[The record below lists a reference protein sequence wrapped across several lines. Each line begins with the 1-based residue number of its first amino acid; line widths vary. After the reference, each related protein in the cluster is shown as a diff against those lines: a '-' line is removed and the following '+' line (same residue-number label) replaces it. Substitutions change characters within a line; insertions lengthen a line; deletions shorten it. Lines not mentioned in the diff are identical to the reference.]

1 MFFGKGD
8 SSKLNEDEAK
18 LLSGLRRMVETGHIV
33 ALNADQ
39 STLALEMID
48 WFTQWKSVLRLG
60 ASLRNVALLLTGL
73 LTLWWMGQDWIVE
86 FIQRA
91 AGK

>member
-8 SSKLNEDEAK
+8 SSKLNEEEAK
-18 LLSGLRRMVETGHIV
+18 MLSGLRRMVETGHIV
-33 ALNADQ
+33 ALNSDQ
-39 STLALEMID
+39 SILALEMID

-73 LTLWWMGQDWIVE
+73 LALYWAGQDWIVD
-86 FIQRA
+86 FIKQS
-91 AGK
+91 AGN